1 MKNNAKAMLR
11 QNGIFYLTGL
21 LFILGIKLFYSKAS
35 VPDLKWIL
43 APTSLWVRILSGI
56 PFDYE
61 PGSGYVSH
69 SFRFIIAPSCS
80 GVQFML
86 IAAATLLYSFVHRM
100 PTRKKRNMLDHTQL
114 PYFLH
119 LHDPGKRPS
128 DRPLHLSA
136 PGPSAEYVGQR
147 MDDSGKAPY
156 DNRGRRIFHRPLY
169 PIQTGRK
176 PCRPDSGK
184 A

>member
-1 MKNNAKAMLR
+1 MERSIPLAPSIPVSSSTVITCLLYTSVKRNLLSVKKERKMKNNAKAILW
-11 QNGIFYLTGL
+11 QNGIFYLTGML
-21 LFILGIKLFYSKAS
+21 IILGIKLFYSKAS

-100 PTRKKRNMLDHTQL
+100 PTRKKGIYLSLIHIYL
-114 PYFLH
+114 PSLY
-119 LHDPGKRPS
+119 
-128 DRPLHLSA
+128 
-136 PGPSAEYVGQR
+136 
-147 MDDSGKAPY
+147 
-156 DNRGRRIFHRPLY
+156 RIG
-169 PIQTGRK
+169 I
-176 PCRPDSGK
+176 
-184 A
+184 

>member
-1 MKNNAKAMLR
+1 
-11 QNGIFYLTGL
+11 
-21 LFILGIKLFYSKAS
+21 
-35 VPDLKWIL
+35 
-43 APTSLWVRILSGI
+43 
-56 PFDYE
+56 
-61 PGSGYVSH
+61 
-69 SFRFIIAPSCS
+69 
-80 GVQFML
+80 
-86 IAAATLLYSFVHRM
+86 
-100 PTRKKRNMLDHTQL
+100 MLDHTQL

>member
-1 MKNNAKAMLR
+1 MKNNAKAILR

-69 SFRFIIAPSCS
+69 SFRFIIALS
-80 GVQFML
+80 L
-86 IAAATLLYSFVHRM
+86 IH
-100 PTRKKRNMLDHTQL
+100 
-114 PYFLH
+114 
-119 LHDPGKRPS
+119 
-128 DRPLHLSA
+128 
-136 PGPSAEYVGQR
+136 
-147 MDDSGKAPY
+147 
-156 DNRGRRIFHRPLY
+156 I
-169 PIQTGRK
+169 
-176 PCRPDSGK
+176 
-184 A
+184 

>member
-1 MKNNAKAMLR
+1 MQKAILR
-11 QNGIFYLTGL
+11 QNGIFYLTGML
-21 LFILGIKLFYSKAS
+21 IILGIKLFYSKAS
-35 VPDLKWIL
+35 IPDLKWIL

-100 PTRKKRNMLDHTQL
+100 PTRKKGICWTILS
-114 PYFLH
+114 FLISYIY
-119 LHDPGKRPS
+119 HDPGKRPS

-136 PGPSAEYVGQR
+136 PDPSAEYVGQR

>member
-1 MKNNAKAMLR
+1 MKNNAKAILR
-11 QNGIFYLTGL
+11 QNGIFYLTGML
-21 LFILGIKLFYSKAS
+21 IILGIKLFYSKAS
-35 VPDLKWIL
+35 IPDLKWIL

-100 PTRKKRNMLDHTQL
+100 PTRKKEYAG
-114 PYFLH
+114 PY
-119 LHDPGKRPS
+119 
-128 DRPLHLSA
+128 SA
-136 PGPSAEYVGQR
+136 SLFPTFTRSW
-147 MDDSGKAPY
+147 
-156 DNRGRRIFHRPLY
+156 
-169 PIQTGRK
+169 
-176 PCRPDSGK
+176 
-184 A
+184 